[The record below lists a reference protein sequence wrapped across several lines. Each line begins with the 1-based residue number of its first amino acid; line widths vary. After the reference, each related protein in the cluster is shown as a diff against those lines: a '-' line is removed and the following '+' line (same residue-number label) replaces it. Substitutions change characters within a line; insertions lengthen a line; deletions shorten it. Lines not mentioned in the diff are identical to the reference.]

1 MVWKTD
7 TQMEAT
13 LGEWWTQE
21 MEMHEEATMLDNV
34 QTANNE
40 LASRNIA
47 TRVVNCVEDDDEL
60 IWEIQ
65 L

>member
-21 MEMHEEATMLDNV
+21 MEMHNENTMHANV
-34 QTANNE
+34 QMANNE
-40 LASRNIA
+40 LASRGIA
-47 TRVVNCVEDDDEL
+47 TRVVNCVETDDEL
-60 IWEIQ
+60 LWEVT